1 MQLDPD
7 EVRDYRHYSF
17 MNPRR
22 SRDTD
27 PLKIF
32 LAVLAA
38 ILVAWFLRAIYI
50 EWQVRYALKEFNQQ
64 MALIEANMHRD
75 MQRNQIRA
83 KLEAEERTRALQE
96 KAYQERLAKHQLKL
110 EEQAAIERG
119 INDRSK
125 KEQAWTDYYKPA
137 KGCEPSNDNK
147 DLMKCANDY
156 ARAKKSF
163 EVQWANEQLS
173 QSH

>member
-7 EVRDYRHYSF
+7 EVRDCRHYSF

-22 SRDTD
+22 SSDTD

-50 EWQVRYALKEFNQQ
+50 EWQIRHALEVFNQQ
-64 MALIEANMHRD
+64 AALIGANMQRD
-75 MQRNQIRA
+75 IQRSQTLA
-83 KLEAEERTRALQE
+83 KLEAEERTRFLQE
-96 KAYQERLAKHQLKL
+96 KSHQERLAKHQIELNK
-110 EEQAAIERG
+110 QAAIERG
-119 INDRSK
+119 INDRNK

-163 EVQWANEQLS
+163 EVQWSNEQLS
-173 QSH
+173 QRH